1 MISSYTFGIYPRS
14 EELIEATR
22 KNTENL
28 DSLSQKET
36 EGYISAQKNAGIGF
50 ISDPLLQWDDIFRPF
65 AGYAKSDMEG
75 DEVPRHFAWTTS
87 LNRIFEMNVF
97 YRVLSFMEHPWNLGS
112 RYGNRIHT
120 NLALSLLPKNRTVAV
135 VEPYTFANLH
145 TVSPAYDRNFND
157 DLAKMLREEI
167 DSLVESGFEVIQLL
181 APSIA
186 YNKEVDFG
194 VVSDALKI
202 LTDGLKAKTILHTY
216 FGDVSTK
223 IESLLDLPVSGLG
236 FDITTTPASSIEKH
250 SFSDKILTVGIINSF
265 NTAIEKPQECIKQV
279 DEINAQTKPKES
291 YVSNNFDLEYV
302 PKEFAMNKISV
313 LGEIARG
320 AKDV

>member
-1 MISSYTFGIYPRS
+1 LISSYTFGIYPRS

-36 EGYISAQKNAGIGF
+36 DEYINAQKNANLGF
-50 ISDPLLQWDDIFRPF
+50 ISDPLLKWDDIFRPF
-65 AGYAKSDMEG
+65 SSLTS
-75 DEVPRHFAWTTS
+75 VNLSS
-87 LNRIFEMNVF
+87 LNRIYEMNTF
-97 YRVLSFMEHPWNLGS
+97 YRILSFDGSDFTDGGDIIQSNLDS
-112 RYGNRIHT
+112 
-120 NLALSLLPKNRTVAV
+120 SLPKNKTVAIP
-135 VEPYTFANLH
+135 EPFTFAELH
-145 TVSPAYDRNFND
+145 TSKKFKKKD
-157 DLAKMLREEI
+157 DFIINLAKMLRPEI
-167 DSLVESGFEVIQLL
+167 DYLVESGFEVIQLL

-186 YNKEVDFG
+186 YNNEVDFG

-216 FGDVSTK
+216 FGDVSKK
-223 IESLLDLPVSGLG
+223 IESLLELPVSGLG
-236 FDITTTPASSIEKH
+236 FDITTTPTSSIEKH

-279 DEINAQTKPKES
+279 DEINTQTKPKES

>member
-36 EGYISAQKNAGIGF
+36 EEYISAQKNANLGF
-50 ISDPLLQWDDIFRPF
+50 VSDPLLKWDDIFRPF
-65 AGYAKSDMEG
+65 SNLTS
-75 DEVPRHFAWTTS
+75 VNLSS
-87 LNRIFEMNVF
+87 LNRIYEMNTF
-97 YRVLSFMEHPWNLGS
+97 YRILSFDGLDFTDGGKIIQSNLDS
-112 RYGNRIHT
+112 
-120 NLALSLLPKNRTVAV
+120 SLPKNRTVAIP
-135 VEPYTFANLH
+135 EPFTFAQLH
-145 TVSPAYDRNFND
+145 TSKEFKSKEDFTIN
-157 DLAKMLREEI
+157 LAKILRAEVN
-167 DSLVESGFEVIQLL
+167 SLVESGFEVIQLL

-194 VVSDALKI
+194 VISDALKI
-202 LTDGLKAKTILHTY
+202 ITDGLKAKTILHTY

-236 FDITTTPASSIEKH
+236 FDITTTPTSSIEKH

-265 NTAIEKPQECIKQV
+265 NTAIEKPQECINQV
-279 DEINAQTKPKES
+279 DEINAKTKPKES

>member
-28 DSLSQKET
+28 DSLFQKET
-36 EGYISAQKNAGIGF
+36 EEYISAQKNAGLGF
-50 ISDPLLQWDDIFRPF
+50 VSDPLLKWDDIFRPF
-65 AGYAKSDMEG
+65 SNLSSVTPTA
-75 DEVPRHFAWTTS
+75 
-87 LNRIFEMNVF
+87 LNRIYEMNTF
-97 YRVLSFMEHPWNLGS
+97 YRVLSFDGQDLVGGGNIVQSNLDS
-112 RYGNRIHT
+112 
-120 NLALSLLPKNRTVAV
+120 SLPKNKTAAIP
-135 VEPYTFANLH
+135 EPFTFAELH
-145 TVSPAYDRNFND
+145 TSNKFKRKEDFTIN
-157 DLAKMLREEI
+157 LAKMLRVEI
-167 DSLVESGFEVIQLL
+167 DSLVESGFEAIQLL
-181 APSIA
+181 GPSIA
-186 YNKEVDFG
+186 YNNEVDFG
-194 VVSDALKI
+194 LVSDALKI
-202 LTDGLKAKTILHTY
+202 LTSGLEAKTILHTY
-216 FGDVSTK
+216 FGDVSKK

-279 DEINAQTKPKES
+279 DEINAKTKPKES
-291 YVSNNFDLEYV
+291 YVSTNFDLEYV

>member
-1 MISSYTFGIYPRS
+1 LISSYTFGIYPRS

-28 DSLSQKET
+28 NSLFQKET
-36 EGYISAQKNAGIGF
+36 EEYISAQKDTNLGF
-50 ISDPLLQWDDIFRPF
+50 VSDPLLKWDDIFRPF
-65 AGYAKSDMEG
+65 SNLETVTPTA
-75 DEVPRHFAWTTS
+75 
-87 LNRIFEMNVF
+87 LNRIYEMNTF
-97 YRVLSFMEHPWNLGS
+97 YRVLSFDGSKFTDNGNLVQS
-112 RYGNRIHT
+112 
-120 NLALSLLPKNRTVAV
+120 NLDLSLLPKNRTAAIP
-135 VEPYTFANLH
+135 EPFTFAELH
-145 TVSPAYDRNFND
+145 TSNEFKRKEDFTIN
-157 DLAKMLREEI
+157 LAKMLRAEI

-186 YNKEVDFG
+186 YNKEVNFG
-194 VVSDALKI
+194 LVSDSLKI
-202 LTDGLKAKTILHTY
+202 ITDGLKAKTILHTY

-223 IESLLDLPVSGLG
+223 IESLLELPVSGLG
-236 FDITTTPASSIEKH
+236 FDITTTPASSIEKY
-250 SFSDKILTVGIINSF
+250 SFSDKILTVGIVNSF

>member
-1 MISSYTFGIYPRS
+1 LISSYTFGIYPRS

-36 EGYISAQKNAGIGF
+36 EEYITAQKNANLGF
-50 ISDPLLQWDDIFRPF
+50 ISDPLLKWDDIYRPF
-65 AGYAKSDMEG
+65 SNLTS
-75 DEVPRHFAWTTS
+75 VNLSS
-87 LNRIFEMNVF
+87 LNRIYEMNTF
-97 YRVLSFMEHPWNLGS
+97 YRILSFDGPNFINGGNTVQSNLDS
-112 RYGNRIHT
+112 
-120 NLALSLLPKNRTVAV
+120 SLPKNKTVAV
-135 VEPYTFANLH
+135 PEPFTFA
-145 TVSPAYDRNFND
+145 DRHISKEFKTTEDFAMN
-157 DLAKMLREEI
+157 LAKMLRAEI
-167 DSLVESGFEVIQLL
+167 DSLVESGFEIIQLL

-202 LTDGLKAKTILHTY
+202 ITDGLKAKTILHTY

-265 NTAIEKPQECIKQV
+265 NTAIEKPQECIKQI
-279 DEINAQTKPKES
+279 DEINAKTKPKES

>member
-1 MISSYTFGIYPRS
+1 LISSYTFGIYPRS

-28 DSLSQKET
+28 DSLSQSET
-36 EGYISAQKNAGIGF
+36 EGYISAQKNANLGF
-50 ISDPLLQWDDIFRPF
+50 VSDPLLKWDDIFRPF
-65 AGYAKSDMEG
+65 VNPPAVKPA
-75 DEVPRHFAWTTS
+75 A
-87 LNRIFEMNVF
+87 LNRIFEMNTF
-97 YRVLSFMEHPWNLGS
+97 YRVLSFDGSDFTNDGNTVQSNLDS
-112 RYGNRIHT
+112 
-120 NLALSLLPKNRTVAV
+120 SLPKNKTAAIP
-135 VEPYTFANLH
+135 EPITFAELH
-145 TVSPAYDRNFND
+145 TSNEYKRKEEFVIN
-157 DLAKMLREEI
+157 LAKMLRVEI

-202 LTDGLKAKTILHTY
+202 ITDGLKAKTILHTY

-223 IESLLDLPVSGLG
+223 IESLLDLPISGLG
-236 FDITTTPASSIEKH
+236 FDITTTPISSIEKH
-250 SFSDKILTVGIINSF
+250 SFSDKLLTIGIVNSF
-265 NTAIEKPQECIKQV
+265 NTAIEKPQECIKQI
-279 DEINAQTKPKES
+279 DEINAKTKPKES

>member
-36 EGYISAQKNAGIGF
+36 DEYIKAQKNANLGF
-50 ISDPLLQWDDIFRPF
+50 VSDPLLKWDDIFRPF
-65 AGYAKSDMEG
+65 SSLTS
-75 DEVPRHFAWTTS
+75 VNLSS
-87 LNRIFEMNVF
+87 LNRIYEMNTF
-97 YRVLSFMEHPWNLGS
+97 YRILSFDGLDFTDGGKIIQSNLDS
-112 RYGNRIHT
+112 
-120 NLALSLLPKNRTVAV
+120 SLPKNRTVAIP
-135 VEPYTFANLH
+135 EPFTFAQLH
-145 TVSPAYDRNFND
+145 TSKEFKSKEDFTIN
-157 DLAKMLREEI
+157 LAKILRAEVN
-167 DSLVESGFEVIQLL
+167 SLVESGFEVIQLL

-194 VVSDALKI
+194 VISDALKI
-202 LTDGLKAKTILHTY
+202 ITDGLKAKTILHTY

-236 FDITTTPASSIEKH
+236 FDITTTPTSSIEKH
-250 SFSDKILTVGIINSF
+250 SFSDKILTMGIINSF

-279 DEINAQTKPKES
+279 NEINAQTKPKES

>member
-1 MISSYTFGIYPRS
+1 LISSYTFGIYPRS

-36 EGYISAQKNAGIGF
+36 EEYITAQKNANLGF
-50 ISDPLLQWDDIFRPF
+50 VSDPLLKWDDIFRPF
-65 AGYAKSDMEG
+65 SNLSGVTPTA
-75 DEVPRHFAWTTS
+75 
-87 LNRIFEMNVF
+87 LNRIYEMNTF
-97 YRVLSFMEHPWNLGS
+97 YRVLSFDGSAFTGGGNTVKSNLDS
-112 RYGNRIHT
+112 
-120 NLALSLLPKNRTVAV
+120 SLPKNKTAAIP
-135 VEPYTFANLH
+135 EPFTFAELH
-145 TVSPAYDRNFND
+145 TSNEYKRKEDFVIN
-157 DLAKMLREEI
+157 LAKMLRTEI

-194 VVSDALKI
+194 LVSDALKI
-202 LTDGLKAKTILHTY
+202 LTNGLEAKTILHTY

-250 SFSDKILTVGIINSF
+250 SFSDKILTIGIINSF

-279 DEINAQTKPKES
+279 DEINAKHK
-291 YVSNNFDLEYV
+291 
-302 PKEFAMNKISV
+302 
-313 LGEIARG
+313 
-320 AKDV
+320 AKRILC

>member
-1 MISSYTFGIYPRS
+1 LISSYTFGIYPRS

-28 DSLSQKET
+28 NSLFQKET
-36 EGYISAQKNAGIGF
+36 EEYISAQKNANLGF
-50 ISDPLLQWDDIFRPF
+50 VSDPLLKWDDIFRPF
-65 AGYAKSDMEG
+65 SSLTS
-75 DEVPRHFAWTTS
+75 VNLSS
-87 LNRIFEMNVF
+87 LNRIYEMNTF
-97 YRVLSFMEHPWNLGS
+97 YRILSFDGSDFTDGGNIVQSNLDS
-112 RYGNRIHT
+112 
-120 NLALSLLPKNRTVAV
+120 SLPKNKTVAIS
-135 VEPYTFANLH
+135 EPFTFAELH
-145 TVSPAYDRNFND
+145 TSKKFKKKD
-157 DLAKMLREEI
+157 DFIINLAKMLRPEI

-186 YNKEVDFG
+186 YNKEIDFG
-194 VVSDALKI
+194 VISDALKI
-202 LTDGLKAKTILHTY
+202 ITDGLKAKTILHTY
-216 FGDVSTK
+216 FGDVSKK

-250 SFSDKILTVGIINSF
+250 SFSNKSLTIGIINSF

-279 DEINAQTKPKES
+279 DEINANTKPKES

>member
-1 MISSYTFGIYPRS
+1 LISSYTFGIYPRS

-28 DSLSQKET
+28 GSLFQSET
-36 EGYISAQKNAGIGF
+36 EEYISAQKNANLGF
-50 ISDPLLQWDDIFRPF
+50 ISDPLLKWDDIFRPF
-65 AGYAKSDMEG
+65 SNLSTVTPTA
-75 DEVPRHFAWTTS
+75 
-87 LNRIFEMNVF
+87 LNRIYEMNTF
-97 YRVLSFMEHPWNLGS
+97 YRVLSFDGSEFTDGGNTVKSNLDS
-112 RYGNRIHT
+112 
-120 NLALSLLPKNRTVAV
+120 SLPKNKTAV
-135 VEPYTFANLH
+135 IPEPFTFAELH
-145 TVSPAYDRNFND
+145 TSNEFKRKEDFTIN
-157 DLAKMLREEI
+157 LAKMLRVEM
-167 DSLVESGFEVIQLL
+167 DSLVEAGFEVIQLL

-194 VVSDALKI
+194 IVSDALKI
-202 LTDGLKAKTILHTY
+202 ITGGLNAKTILHTY

-223 IESLLDLPVSGLG
+223 IENLLDLPVSGLG
-236 FDITTTPASSIEKH
+236 FDITTTPVSSIEKH
-250 SFSDKILTVGIINSF
+250 SFSDKLLTVGIINSF

-279 DEINAQTKPKES
+279 DEINAKTKPKES

>member
-28 DSLSQKET
+28 PSLFQKET
-36 EGYISAQKNAGIGF
+36 EEYITAQKNASLGF
-50 ISDPLLQWDDIFRPF
+50 VSDPLLKWDDIFRPF
-65 AGYAKSDMEG
+65 SNLEG
-75 DEVPRHFAWTTS
+75 VTPTA
-87 LNRIFEMNVF
+87 LNRIYEMNTF
-97 YRVLSFMEHPWNLGS
+97 YRVLSFDGSAFTDGGNTVQSNLDS
-112 RYGNRIHT
+112 
-120 NLALSLLPKNRTVAV
+120 SLPKNKTVAV
-135 VEPYTFANLH
+135 PEPFTFAELH
-145 TVSPAYDRNFND
+145 TSNEFKRKEDFVIN
-157 DLAKMLREEI
+157 LAEMLRAEI
-167 DSLVESGFEVIQLL
+167 DSLAEAGFEIIQLL

-194 VVSDALKI
+194 LVSDALKI
-202 LTDGLKAKTILHTY
+202 ITDGLNAKTILHTY
-216 FGDVSTK
+216 FGDVSAK

-250 SFSDKILTVGIINSF
+250 SFSNKSLTIGIINSF
-265 NTAIEKPQECIKQV
+265 NTAIEKPQECVKQV
-279 DEINAQTKPKES
+279 DDINANTKPKES

>member
-36 EGYISAQKNAGIGF
+36 EEYISAQKNANLGF
-50 ISDPLLQWDDIFRPF
+50 VSDPLLKWDDIFRPF
-65 AGYAKSDMEG
+65 SNLS
-75 DEVPRHFAWTTS
+75 EVTPTA
-87 LNRIFEMNVF
+87 LNRIYEMNTF
-97 YRVLSFMEHPWNLGS
+97 YRVLSFDGSAFTDGGNTVQSNLDS
-112 RYGNRIHT
+112 
-120 NLALSLLPKNRTVAV
+120 SLPKNKTAAIP
-135 VEPYTFANLH
+135 EPFTFAELH
-145 TVSPAYDRNFND
+145 TSNEYKRKD
-157 DLAKMLREEI
+157 DFVINLAKMLRVEI
-167 DSLVESGFEVIQLL
+167 YSLVESGFEVIQLL

-186 YNKEVDFG
+186 YSKEVDFG

-202 LTDGLKAKTILHTY
+202 ITDGLNAKTILHTY

-265 NTAIEKPQECIKQV
+265 NTAIEKSQECIKQV
-279 DEINAQTKPKES
+279 DEINANTKPKES

>member
-1 MISSYTFGIYPRS
+1 LISSYTFGIYPRS

-36 EGYISAQKNAGIGF
+36 DEYINAQKNANLGF
-50 ISDPLLQWDDIFRPF
+50 VSDPLLKWDDIFRPF
-65 AGYAKSDMEG
+65 SSLTS
-75 DEVPRHFAWTTS
+75 VNLSS
-87 LNRIFEMNVF
+87 LNRIYEMNTF
-97 YRVLSFMEHPWNLGS
+97 YRILSFDGSDFTDGGNIVQSNLDS
-112 RYGNRIHT
+112 
-120 NLALSLLPKNRTVAV
+120 SLPKNKTVAIP
-135 VEPYTFANLH
+135 EPFTFAELH
-145 TVSPAYDRNFND
+145 TSKKFKKKD
-157 DLAKMLREEI
+157 DFIINLAKMLRPEI
-167 DSLVESGFEVIQLL
+167 DSLVESGFEIIQLL

-194 VVSDALKI
+194 LVSDALKI
-202 LTDGLKAKTILHTY
+202 TTDGLEAKTVLHTY

-250 SFSDKILTVGIINSF
+250 SFSNKSLTIGIINSF
-265 NTAIEKPQECIKQV
+265 NTAIEKPQECIKQI
-279 DEINAQTKPKES
+279 DEINANTKPKES

>member
-28 DSLSQKET
+28 DSLFQSET
-36 EGYISAQKNAGIGF
+36 EGYISAQKNANLGF
-50 ISDPLLQWDDIFRPF
+50 VSDPLLKWDDIFRPF
-65 AGYAKSDMEG
+65 SNSQAVKPA
-75 DEVPRHFAWTTS
+75 A
-87 LNRIFEMNVF
+87 LNRIFEMNTF
-97 YRVLSFMEHPWNLGS
+97 YRVLSFDGSAFTDGGNTVKSNLDS
-112 RYGNRIHT
+112 
-120 NLALSLLPKNRTVAV
+120 SLPKNKTVAIP
-135 VEPYTFANLH
+135 EPFTFAELH
-145 TVSPAYDRNFND
+145 TSNEFKRKEDFVIN
-157 DLAKMLREEI
+157 LAKMLRVEI

-202 LTDGLKAKTILHTY
+202 ITDGLKAKTILHTY
-216 FGDVSTK
+216 FGDVSKK
-223 IESLLDLPVSGLG
+223 IESLLNLPVSGLG

-265 NTAIEKPQECIKQV
+265 NTAIEKPQECVKQI
-279 DEINAQTKPKES
+279 DEINAKTKPKES
-291 YVSNNFDLEYV
+291 YVSNNFDLEYI

-320 AKDV
+320 TKDV

>member
-36 EGYISAQKNAGIGF
+36 EEYISAQKNANLGF
-50 ISDPLLQWDDIFRPF
+50 VSDPLLKWDDIFRPF
-65 AGYAKSDMEG
+65 SNLTS
-75 DEVPRHFAWTTS
+75 VNLSS
-87 LNRIFEMNVF
+87 LNRIYEMNTF
-97 YRVLSFMEHPWNLGS
+97 YRILSFDGLDFTDGGKIIQSNLDS
-112 RYGNRIHT
+112 
-120 NLALSLLPKNRTVAV
+120 SLPKNRTVAIP
-135 VEPYTFANLH
+135 EPFTFAQLH
-145 TVSPAYDRNFND
+145 TSKEFKSKEDFTIN
-157 DLAKMLREEI
+157 LAKILRAEVN
-167 DSLVESGFEVIQLL
+167 SLVESGFEVIQLL

-194 VVSDALKI
+194 VISDALKI
-202 LTDGLKAKTILHTY
+202 ITDGLKAKTILHTY

-236 FDITTTPASSIEKH
+236 FDITTTPTSSIEKH
-250 SFSDKILTVGIINSF
+250 SFSDKILTMGIINSF

-279 DEINAQTKPKES
+279 NEINAQTKPKES

>member
-28 DSLSQKET
+28 SSLFQKET
-36 EGYISAQKNAGIGF
+36 EEYITAQINANLGF
-50 ISDPLLQWDDIFRPF
+50 VSDPLLKWDDIFRPF
-65 AGYAKSDMEG
+65 SNLS
-75 DEVPRHFAWTTS
+75 EVTS
-87 LNRIFEMNVF
+87 TALNRIFEMNTF
-97 YRVLSFMEHPWNLGS
+97 YRVLSFDGSTFTGGNTVQSNLDS
-112 RYGNRIHT
+112 
-120 NLALSLLPKNRTVAV
+120 SLPKNKTAAIP
-135 VEPYTFANLH
+135 EPFTFAELH
-145 TVSPAYDRNFND
+145 TSNEYKRKD
-157 DLAKMLREEI
+157 DFVINLAKMLRAEI
-167 DSLVESGFEVIQLL
+167 DSLVGDGFEIIQLL

-194 VVSDALKI
+194 LVSDGLKI
-202 LTDGLKAKTILHTY
+202 LTDGLEAKTVLHTY
-216 FGDVSTK
+216 FGDVSAK

-250 SFSDKILTVGIINSF
+250 SFSNKSLAIGIINSF
-265 NTAIEKPQECIKQV
+265 NTAIEKSQECIKQI
-279 DEINAQTKPKES
+279 DEINANTKPKES

>member
-1 MISSYTFGIYPRS
+1 LISSYTFGIYPRS

-28 DSLSQKET
+28 DSLFQKET
-36 EGYISAQKNAGIGF
+36 GEYISAQKNANLGF
-50 ISDPLLQWDDIFRPF
+50 VSDPLLKWDDIFRPF
-65 AGYAKSDMEG
+65 SNLETVTPTA
-75 DEVPRHFAWTTS
+75 
-87 LNRIFEMNVF
+87 LNRIYEMNTF
-97 YRVLSFMEHPWNLGS
+97 YRVLSFDGQISTDGGNLVQS
-112 RYGNRIHT
+112 
-120 NLALSLLPKNRTVAV
+120 NLDLSLLPKNRAAAIP
-135 VEPYTFANLH
+135 EPFTFAERH
-145 TVSPAYDRNFND
+145 TSKGFKTKEDFTIN
-157 DLAKMLREEI
+157 LAKMLRVEI
-167 DSLVESGFEVIQLL
+167 DSLVESGLEVIQLL

-202 LTDGLKAKTILHTY
+202 ITDGLKAKTILHTY

-265 NTAIEKPQECIKQV
+265 NTAIENPQECIKQV
-279 DEINAQTKPKES
+279 DGINAKTKPKES

-320 AKDV
+320 AKNV

>member
-36 EGYISAQKNAGIGF
+36 EKYITAQKNANLGF
-50 ISDPLLQWDDIFRPF
+50 VSDPLLKWDDIFRPF
-65 AGYAKSDMEG
+65 SSLTS
-75 DEVPRHFAWTTS
+75 VNLSS
-87 LNRIFEMNVF
+87 LNRIYEMNTF
-97 YRVLSFMEHPWNLGS
+97 YRILSFDGSDFTDGGNIVQSNLDS
-112 RYGNRIHT
+112 
-120 NLALSLLPKNRTVAV
+120 SLPKNKTVAIP
-135 VEPYTFANLH
+135 EPFTFAELH
-145 TVSPAYDRNFND
+145 TSKKFKKKD
-157 DLAKMLREEI
+157 DFIINLAKMLRPEI

-194 VVSDALKI
+194 VISDALNI
-202 LTDGLKAKTILHTY
+202 ITDGLKAKTILHTY

-250 SFSDKILTVGIINSF
+250 SFSNKSLTIGIINSF

-279 DEINAQTKPKES
+279 DEINANTKPKES

>member
-28 DSLSQKET
+28 SSLFQKET
-36 EGYISAQKNAGIGF
+36 EEYITAQTNANLGF
-50 ISDPLLQWDDIFRPF
+50 VSDPLLKWDDIFRPF
-65 AGYAKSDMEG
+65 SNLS
-75 DEVPRHFAWTTS
+75 EVTS
-87 LNRIFEMNVF
+87 TALNRIFEMNTF
-97 YRVLSFMEHPWNLGS
+97 YRVLSFDGSTFTGSNMVKSNLDS
-112 RYGNRIHT
+112 
-120 NLALSLLPKNRTVAV
+120 SLQKNKTAAIP
-135 VEPYTFANLH
+135 EPFTFAELH
-145 TVSPAYDRNFND
+145 TSNEYKRKD
-157 DLAKMLREEI
+157 DFVINLAKMLRAEI
-167 DSLVESGFEVIQLL
+167 DSLVEDGFEIIQLL

-194 VVSDALKI
+194 LVSDGLKI
-202 LTDGLKAKTILHTY
+202 LTDGLEAKTVLHTY
-216 FGDVSTK
+216 FGDVSAK

-250 SFSDKILTVGIINSF
+250 SFSNKSLAIGIINSF
-265 NTAIEKPQECIKQV
+265 NTAIEKSQECIKQI
-279 DEINAQTKPKES
+279 DEINANTKPKES

>member
-28 DSLSQKET
+28 DSLFQKET
-36 EGYISAQKNAGIGF
+36 EEYISAQKNANLGF
-50 ISDPLLQWDDIFRPF
+50 VSDPLLKWDDIFRPF
-65 AGYAKSDMEG
+65 SNLETVTPTA
-75 DEVPRHFAWTTS
+75 
-87 LNRIFEMNVF
+87 LNRIYEMNTF
-97 YRVLSFMEHPWNLGS
+97 YRVLSFNGQTFTDDGSLVQSNLD
-112 RYGNRIHT
+112 
-120 NLALSLLPKNRTVAV
+120 LSLLPKNRAAAIP
-135 VEPYTFANLH
+135 EPFTFAQRH
-145 TVSPAYDRNFND
+145 TSKEFKTKEDFTIN
-157 DLAKMLREEI
+157 LAKMLRVEI

-202 LTDGLKAKTILHTY
+202 ITDGLKAKTILHTY

-223 IESLLDLPVSGLG
+223 IENLLDLPVSGLG
-236 FDITTTPASSIEKH
+236 FDITKTPTSSIEKH
-250 SFSDKILTVGIINSF
+250 SFSDKSLTIGIINSF
-265 NTAIEKPQECIKQV
+265 NTAIEKPQECINQV
-279 DEINAQTKPKES
+279 DEINAKTKPKES

>member
-1 MISSYTFGIYPRS
+1 LISSYTFGIYPRS

-28 DSLSQKET
+28 DLLFQSET
-36 EGYISAQKNAGIGF
+36 EEYITAQKNAKLGF
-50 ISDPLLQWDDIFRPF
+50 VSDPLLKWDDIFRPF
-65 AGYAKSDMEG
+65 SNLS
-75 DEVPRHFAWTTS
+75 EVTPAA
-87 LNRIFEMNVF
+87 LNRIYEMNTF
-97 YRVLSFMEHPWNLGS
+97 YRVLSFDGSAFTDGGNTVKSNLDS
-112 RYGNRIHT
+112 
-120 NLALSLLPKNRTVAV
+120 SLPKNKTVAIP
-135 VEPYTFANLH
+135 EPFTFAELH
-145 TVSPAYDRNFND
+145 TSNELKRKEDFVIN
-157 DLAKMLREEI
+157 LAKMLRVEI
-167 DSLVESGFEVIQLL
+167 NSLVESGFEVIQLL

-202 LTDGLKAKTILHTY
+202 ITDGLKAKTILHTY

-250 SFSDKILTVGIINSF
+250 SFSDKLLTIGIINSF

>member
-1 MISSYTFGIYPRS
+1 LISSYTFGIYPRS

-28 DSLSQKET
+28 DSLFQSET
-36 EGYISAQKNAGIGF
+36 EEYISAQKNAILGF
-50 ISDPLLQWDDIFRPF
+50 VSDPLLKWDDIFRPF
-65 AGYAKSDMEG
+65 SNLS
-75 DEVPRHFAWTTS
+75 EVTPTA
-87 LNRIFEMNVF
+87 LNRIYEMNTF
-97 YRVLSFMEHPWNLGS
+97 YRVLSFDGFTFTDSGNTVKSNLDS
-112 RYGNRIHT
+112 
-120 NLALSLLPKNRTVAV
+120 SLPKNKTVAIP
-135 VEPYTFANLH
+135 EPFTFAELH
-145 TVSPAYDRNFND
+145 TSNELKRKEDFVLN
-157 DLAKMLREEI
+157 LAKMLRVEI
-167 DSLVESGFEVIQLL
+167 NSLVESGFEVIQLL

-202 LTDGLKAKTILHTY
+202 ITDGLKAKTILHTY
-216 FGDVSTK
+216 FGNVSTK

-250 SFSDKILTVGIINSF
+250 SFSDKLLTIGIINSF

-279 DEINAQTKPKES
+279 DEINANTKPKES

-320 AKDV
+320 TKDV

>member
-28 DSLSQKET
+28 PSLFQKET
-36 EGYISAQKNAGIGF
+36 EEYITAQKNASLGF
-50 ISDPLLQWDDIFRPF
+50 VSDPLLKWDDIFRPF
-65 AGYAKSDMEG
+65 SNLEG
-75 DEVPRHFAWTTS
+75 VTPTA
-87 LNRIFEMNVF
+87 LNRIYEMNTF
-97 YRVLSFMEHPWNLGS
+97 YRVLSFDGSAFTDGGNTVQSNLDS
-112 RYGNRIHT
+112 
-120 NLALSLLPKNRTVAV
+120 SLPKNKTVAV
-135 VEPYTFANLH
+135 PEPFTFAELH
-145 TVSPAYDRNFND
+145 TSNEFKRKEDFVIN
-157 DLAKMLREEI
+157 LAEMLRAEI
-167 DSLVESGFEVIQLL
+167 DSLAEAGFEIIQLL

-194 VVSDALKI
+194 LVSDALKI
-202 LTDGLKAKTILHTY
+202 ITDGLNAKTILHTY
-216 FGDVSTK
+216 FGDVSAK

-250 SFSDKILTVGIINSF
+250 SFSNKSLTIGIINSF

>member
-1 MISSYTFGIYPRS
+1 LISSYTFGIYPRS

-36 EGYISAQKNAGIGF
+36 EEYISAQKNANLGF
-50 ISDPLLQWDDIFRPF
+50 VSDPLLKWDDIFRPF
-65 AGYAKSDMEG
+65 SNLTS
-75 DEVPRHFAWTTS
+75 VNLSS
-87 LNRIFEMNVF
+87 LNRIYEMNTF
-97 YRVLSFMEHPWNLGS
+97 YRILSFDGLDFTDGGKIIQSNLDS
-112 RYGNRIHT
+112 
-120 NLALSLLPKNRTVAV
+120 SLPKNRTVAIP
-135 VEPYTFANLH
+135 EPFTFAQLH
-145 TVSPAYDRNFND
+145 TSKEFKSKEDFTIN
-157 DLAKMLREEI
+157 LAKILRAEVN
-167 DSLVESGFEVIQLL
+167 SLVESGFEVIQLL

-194 VVSDALKI
+194 VISDALKI
-202 LTDGLKAKTILHTY
+202 ITDGLNAKTILHTY

-236 FDITTTPASSIEKH
+236 FDVTTTPTSSIEKH

>member
-1 MISSYTFGIYPRS
+1 LISSYTFGIYPRS

-36 EGYISAQKNAGIGF
+36 EEYITAQKNASLGF
-50 ISDPLLQWDDIFRPF
+50 VSDPLLKWDDIFRPF
-65 AGYAKSDMEG
+65 SSLTS
-75 DEVPRHFAWTTS
+75 VNLSS
-87 LNRIFEMNVF
+87 LNRIYEMNTF
-97 YRVLSFMEHPWNLGS
+97 YRILSFDGSDFTDGGNIVLSNLYS
-112 RYGNRIHT
+112 
-120 NLALSLLPKNRTVAV
+120 SLPKNKTVAIP
-135 VEPYTFANLH
+135 EPFTFAELH
-145 TVSPAYDRNFND
+145 TSKKFKKKD
-157 DLAKMLREEI
+157 DFIINLAKMLRPEI
-167 DSLVESGFEVIQLL
+167 DSLVESGFEIIQLL

-186 YNKEVDFG
+186 YNKEVDFD
-194 VVSDALKI
+194 VISDALKI
-202 LTDGLKAKTILHTY
+202 ITDGLKAKTILHTY
-216 FGDVSTK
+216 FGDVSKK

-250 SFSDKILTVGIINSF
+250 SFSDKILTVGVINSF
-265 NTAIEKPQECIKQV
+265 NTAIEKPQECINQV
-279 DEINAQTKPKES
+279 DEINAKTKPKKS

-320 AKDV
+320 VKDV

>member
-1 MISSYTFGIYPRS
+1 LISSYTFGIYPRS

-28 DSLSQKET
+28 DSLFQSET
-36 EGYISAQKNAGIGF
+36 EGYISAQKNANLGF
-50 ISDPLLQWDDIFRPF
+50 VSDPLLKWDDIFRPF
-65 AGYAKSDMEG
+65 SNSQAVKPA
-75 DEVPRHFAWTTS
+75 A
-87 LNRIFEMNVF
+87 LNRIFEMNTF
-97 YRVLSFMEHPWNLGS
+97 YRVLSFDGSAFTDGGNTVKSNLDS
-112 RYGNRIHT
+112 
-120 NLALSLLPKNRTVAV
+120 SLPKNKTVAIP
-135 VEPYTFANLH
+135 EPFTFAELH
-145 TVSPAYDRNFND
+145 TSNEFKRKEDFVIN
-157 DLAKMLREEI
+157 LAKMLRVEI

-194 VVSDALKI
+194 LVSDALKI
-202 LTDGLKAKTILHTY
+202 ITDGLNAKTILHTY

-223 IESLLDLPVSGLG
+223 IENLLDLPVSGLG

-250 SFSDKILTVGIINSF
+250 SFSDKLLTIGIINSF

-291 YVSNNFDLEYV
+291 YVSYNFDLEYV

>member
-1 MISSYTFGIYPRS
+1 LISSYTFGIYPRS

-28 DSLSQKET
+28 NSLFQKET
-36 EGYISAQKNAGIGF
+36 EEYISAQKNANLGF
-50 ISDPLLQWDDIFRPF
+50 VSDPLLKWDDIFRPF
-65 AGYAKSDMEG
+65 SNLETVTPTA
-75 DEVPRHFAWTTS
+75 
-87 LNRIFEMNVF
+87 LNRIYEMNTF
-97 YRVLSFMEHPWNLGS
+97 YRVLSFDGQKFSDESNLVQS
-112 RYGNRIHT
+112 
-120 NLALSLLPKNRTVAV
+120 NLDLSLLPKNRTAAIP
-135 VEPYTFANLH
+135 EPFTFAERHISNEFKRKEDF
-145 TVSPAYDRNFND
+145 TIN
-157 DLAKMLREEI
+157 LAKMLRTEI
-167 DSLVESGFEVIQLL
+167 DSLVKSGFELIQLL
-181 APSIA
+181 GPSIA
-186 YNKEVDFG
+186 YNNEVDFG
-194 VVSDALKI
+194 LVSDALKI
-202 LTDGLKAKTILHTY
+202 ITDGLKAKTILHTY

-265 NTAIEKPQECIKQV
+265 NTAIEKPQECINQV
-279 DEINAQTKPKES
+279 DEINAKTKPKES

>member
-1 MISSYTFGIYPRS
+1 LISSYTFGIYPRS

-36 EGYISAQKNAGIGF
+36 EEYISAQKNANLGF
-50 ISDPLLQWDDIFRPF
+50 VSDPLLKWDDIFRPF
-65 AGYAKSDMEG
+65 SNLTS
-75 DEVPRHFAWTTS
+75 VNLSS
-87 LNRIFEMNVF
+87 LNRIYEMNTF
-97 YRVLSFMEHPWNLGS
+97 YRILSFDGLDFADGGKIIQSNLDS
-112 RYGNRIHT
+112 
-120 NLALSLLPKNRTVAV
+120 SLPKNRTVAIP
-135 VEPYTFANLH
+135 EPFTFAQLH
-145 TVSPAYDRNFND
+145 TSKEFKSKEDFTIN
-157 DLAKMLREEI
+157 LAKILRAEVN
-167 DSLVESGFEVIQLL
+167 SLVESGFEVIQLL

-194 VVSDALKI
+194 VISDALKI
-202 LTDGLKAKTILHTY
+202 ITDGLNAKTILHTY
-216 FGDVSTK
+216 FGDVSSK

-236 FDITTTPASSIEKH
+236 LDITTTPASSIEKH
-250 SFSDKILTVGIINSF
+250 SFSDKILTVGVINSF
-265 NTAIEKPQECIKQV
+265 NTAIEKPQECINQV
-279 DEINAQTKPKES
+279 DEINAKTKPKES

>member
-1 MISSYTFGIYPRS
+1 LISSYTFGIYPRS

-36 EGYISAQKNAGIGF
+36 EEYITAQKNANLGF
-50 ISDPLLQWDDIFRPF
+50 VSDPLLKWDDIFRPF
-65 AGYAKSDMEG
+65 SNLEG
-75 DEVPRHFAWTTS
+75 VTPTA
-87 LNRIFEMNVF
+87 LNRIYEMNTF
-97 YRVLSFMEHPWNLGS
+97 YRVLSFGGSAFTDGGNTVKSNLDS
-112 RYGNRIHT
+112 
-120 NLALSLLPKNRTVAV
+120 SLPKNKTVAIP
-135 VEPYTFANLH
+135 EPFTFAELH
-145 TVSPAYDRNFND
+145 TSDEFKKKEDFVIN
-157 DLAKMLREEI
+157 LAKMLRVEI

-186 YNKEVDFG
+186 YNKKVDFG

-202 LTDGLKAKTILHTY
+202 ITDGLKAKTILHTY
-216 FGDVSTK
+216 FGNVSTK

-265 NTAIEKPQECIKQV
+265 NTAIEKPQECINLI

>member
-36 EGYISAQKNAGIGF
+36 DEYINAQKNANLGF
-50 ISDPLLQWDDIFRPF
+50 VSDPLLKWDDIFRPF
-65 AGYAKSDMEG
+65 SSLTS
-75 DEVPRHFAWTTS
+75 VNLSS
-87 LNRIFEMNVF
+87 LNRIYEMNTF
-97 YRVLSFMEHPWNLGS
+97 YRILSFDGSDFTDGGNIVQSNLDS
-112 RYGNRIHT
+112 
-120 NLALSLLPKNRTVAV
+120 SLPKNKTVAIP
-135 VEPYTFANLH
+135 EPFTFAELH
-145 TVSPAYDRNFND
+145 TSKKFKKKD
-157 DLAKMLREEI
+157 DFIINLAKMLRPEI

-194 VVSDALKI
+194 LVSDGLKI
-202 LTDGLKAKTILHTY
+202 LTDGLEAKTVLHTY

-223 IESLLDLPVSGLG
+223 VESLLDLPVSGLG
-236 FDITTTPASSIEKH
+236 FDITTTPTSSIEKH

-265 NTAIEKPQECIKQV
+265 NTAIEKPQESINQI
-279 DEINAQTKPKES
+279 DEINAKTKPKES

-302 PKEFAMNKISV
+302 PKEFVMNKISV

>member
-36 EGYISAQKNAGIGF
+36 DEYINAQKNANLGF
-50 ISDPLLQWDDIFRPF
+50 VSDPLLKWDDIFRPF
-65 AGYAKSDMEG
+65 SSLTS
-75 DEVPRHFAWTTS
+75 VNLSS
-87 LNRIFEMNVF
+87 LNRIYEMNTF
-97 YRVLSFMEHPWNLGS
+97 YRILSFDESDFTDGGNIVQSNLDS
-112 RYGNRIHT
+112 
-120 NLALSLLPKNRTVAV
+120 SLPKNKTVAIP
-135 VEPYTFANLH
+135 EPFTFTELH
-145 TVSPAYDRNFND
+145 TSKKFKKKD
-157 DLAKMLREEI
+157 DFIINLAKMLRPEI

-194 VVSDALKI
+194 VISDALKI
-202 LTDGLKAKTILHTY
+202 ITDGLKAKTILHTY
-216 FGDVSTK
+216 FGNVSKK

-236 FDITTTPASSIEKH
+236 FDITTTPVSSIEKH
-250 SFSDKILTVGIINSF
+250 SFSNKSLTIGIINSF

-279 DEINAQTKPKES
+279 DEINANTKPKES

>member
-1 MISSYTFGIYPRS
+1 LISSYTFGIYPRS

-36 EGYISAQKNAGIGF
+36 DEYINAQKNANLGF
-50 ISDPLLQWDDIFRPF
+50 VSDPLLKWDDIFRPF
-65 AGYAKSDMEG
+65 SSLTS
-75 DEVPRHFAWTTS
+75 VNLSS
-87 LNRIFEMNVF
+87 LNRIYEMNTF
-97 YRVLSFMEHPWNLGS
+97 YRILSFDGSDFTDGGNIVQSNLDS
-112 RYGNRIHT
+112 
-120 NLALSLLPKNRTVAV
+120 SLPKNKTVAIP
-135 VEPYTFANLH
+135 EPFTFAELH
-145 TVSPAYDRNFND
+145 TSKKFKKKD
-157 DLAKMLREEI
+157 DFIINLAKMLRPEI

-194 VVSDALKI
+194 LVSDGLKI
-202 LTDGLKAKTILHTY
+202 LTDGLEAKTVLHTY

-236 FDITTTPASSIEKH
+236 FDITTTPMSSIEKH

-265 NTAIEKPQECIKQV
+265 NTAIEKPQECIKMV

>member
-1 MISSYTFGIYPRS
+1 LISSYTFGIYPRS

-28 DSLSQKET
+28 SSLFQKET
-36 EGYISAQKNAGIGF
+36 EEYITAQTNANLGF
-50 ISDPLLQWDDIFRPF
+50 VSDPLLKWDDIFRPF
-65 AGYAKSDMEG
+65 SNLS
-75 DEVPRHFAWTTS
+75 EVTPTA
-87 LNRIFEMNVF
+87 LNRIYEMNTF
-97 YRVLSFMEHPWNLGS
+97 YRVLSFGGSAFTDGGNTVQSNLDS
-112 RYGNRIHT
+112 
-120 NLALSLLPKNRTVAV
+120 SLPKNKTVAIP
-135 VEPYTFANLH
+135 EPFTFTELH
-145 TVSPAYDRNFND
+145 TSNEFKRKEDFVIN
-157 DLAKMLREEI
+157 LAKMLRVEI

-202 LTDGLKAKTILHTY
+202 ITDGLNAKTILHTY

-250 SFSDKILTVGIINSF
+250 SFSDKLLTVGIINSF

-279 DEINAQTKPKES
+279 DEINAKTKPKES
-291 YVSNNFDLEYV
+291 YVSTNFDLEYV
-302 PKEFAMNKISV
+302 PKEFAMNKISG

>member
-1 MISSYTFGIYPRS
+1 LISSYTFGIYPRS

-28 DSLSQKET
+28 DSLFQRET
-36 EGYISAQKNAGIGF
+36 EEYITAQTNANLGF
-50 ISDPLLQWDDIFRPF
+50 VSDPLLKWDDIFRPF
-65 AGYAKSDMEG
+65 SNLS
-75 DEVPRHFAWTTS
+75 EVTPTA
-87 LNRIFEMNVF
+87 LNRIYEMNTF
-97 YRVLSFMEHPWNLGS
+97 YRVLSFDGSAFTDGGNTVQSNLDS
-112 RYGNRIHT
+112 
-120 NLALSLLPKNRTVAV
+120 SLPKNKTVAIP
-135 VEPYTFANLH
+135 EPFTFAELH
-145 TVSPAYDRNFND
+145 TSKKFKRKD
-157 DLAKMLREEI
+157 DFVINLAKMLRTEI

-194 VVSDALKI
+194 LVSDALKI
-202 LTDGLKAKTILHTY
+202 ITDGLKAKTILHTY

-223 IESLLDLPVSGLG
+223 IENLLDLPVSGLG
-236 FDITTTPASSIEKH
+236 FDIIITPASSIEKH
-250 SFSDKILTVGIINSF
+250 SFSDKSLTIGIINSF
-265 NTAIEKPQECIKQV
+265 NTAIEKPQECINLV